1 MAEVIDGHTGLMFVW
16 GLYVKGALLPGSLT
30 YVYGIFQVRSER
42 EISNRHLV
50 VYGKIYLFKK
60 LNRLDDNVFT
70 V

>member
-50 VYGKIYLFKK
+50 VYG
-60 LNRLDDNVFT
+60 
-70 V
+70 